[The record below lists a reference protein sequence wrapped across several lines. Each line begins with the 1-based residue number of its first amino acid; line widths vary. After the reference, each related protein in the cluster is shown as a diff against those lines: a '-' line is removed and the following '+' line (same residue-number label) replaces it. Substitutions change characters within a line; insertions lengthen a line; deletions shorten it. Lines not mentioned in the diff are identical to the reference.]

1 MSNKNY
7 LEEKFI
13 EINKLKSMLVTY
25 PKEYKNNIVEVMER
39 VCKQIEAYLRVE
51 MIDKND

>member
-1 MSNKNY
+1 MSNKNF

-25 PKEYKNNIVEVMER
+25 PKEYKDNLVEVMEK
-39 VCKQIEAYLRVE
+39 VCNQIEAYLRRNKYE
-51 MIDKND
+51 Q